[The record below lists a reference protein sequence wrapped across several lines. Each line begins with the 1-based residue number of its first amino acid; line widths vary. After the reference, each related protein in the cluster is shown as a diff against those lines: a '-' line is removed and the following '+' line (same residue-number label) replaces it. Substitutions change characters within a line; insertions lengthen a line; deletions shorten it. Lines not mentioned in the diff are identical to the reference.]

1 MTRDTSR
8 PNTRRELLRLG
19 ALAVLS
25 FHGVRRSALAQG
37 TSGAEPIKIG
47 TIGAGRMGGTLG
59 TLWVKAGHPV
69 MFSSRDPEETKSL
82 VESLGPL
89 ARVGTVDEAVTFGD
103 AVLLAVPYSAYPEL
117 GKRHARAL
125 AGKLLV
131 DVGNA
136 VPARDGAIAAEAK
149 EAGIGL
155 TTAKYF
161 PGALIV
167 RAFNT
172 LGYGVLQREANRPGE
187 RMAIPIAGDD
197 AQALS
202 TAQQLVRDAGFDP
215 VVIGGLARASEFAQG
230 TPLYGQQLTANQMRN
245 RAVLGQ

>member
-37 TSGAEPIKIG
+37 TPGAKPIKIG

-89 ARVGTVDEAVTFGD
+89 ARVGTGRGSNVW
-103 AVLLAVPYSAYPEL
+103 
-117 GKRHARAL
+117 
-125 AGKLLV
+125 
-131 DVGNA
+131 
-136 VPARDGAIAAEAK
+136 
-149 EAGIGL
+149 
-155 TTAKYF
+155 
-161 PGALIV
+161 
-167 RAFNT
+167 
-172 LGYGVLQREANRPGE
+172 
-187 RMAIPIAGDD
+187 
-197 AQALS
+197 
-202 TAQQLVRDAGFDP
+202 
-215 VVIGGLARASEFAQG
+215 
-230 TPLYGQQLTANQMRN
+230 
-245 RAVLGQ
+245 

>member
-25 FHGVRRSALAQG
+25 FHGVRRSAWAQG

-89 ARVGTVDEAVTFGD
+89 ARVGTGRGSNVW
-103 AVLLAVPYSAYPEL
+103 
-117 GKRHARAL
+117 
-125 AGKLLV
+125 
-131 DVGNA
+131 
-136 VPARDGAIAAEAK
+136 
-149 EAGIGL
+149 
-155 TTAKYF
+155 
-161 PGALIV
+161 
-167 RAFNT
+167 
-172 LGYGVLQREANRPGE
+172 
-187 RMAIPIAGDD
+187 
-197 AQALS
+197 
-202 TAQQLVRDAGFDP
+202 
-215 VVIGGLARASEFAQG
+215 
-230 TPLYGQQLTANQMRN
+230 
-245 RAVLGQ
+245 

>member
-1 MTRDTSR
+1 MARDRCCPS
-8 PNTRRELLRLG
+8 TRREFLRLG

-25 FHGVRRSALAQG
+25 FHGLGRRALAQS
-37 TSGAEPIKIG
+37 TPGAKPIRIG
-47 TIGAGRMGGTLG
+47 AIGAGRMGGTLG
-59 TLWVKAGHPV
+59 ALWVKAGHPV
-69 MFSSRDPEETKSL
+69 MFSSQNPEEIKRL
-82 VESLGPL
+82 VEGLGPL
-89 ARVGTVDEAVTFGD
+89 ARAGTVDEAVTFGD

-117 GKRHARAL
+117 GQRHARAL
-125 AGKLLV
+125 AGKLLI

-136 VPARDGAIAAEAK
+136 VPARDGAISAEAK

-161 PGALIV
+161 PNALIV

-172 LGYGVLQREANRPGE
+172 LGYSVLQREANRPGE

-197 AQALS
+197 AHALA

-215 VVIGGLARASEFAQG
+215 VVIGGLVRASEFAQG
-230 TPLYGQQLTANQMRN
+230 APLYGQQLTAKQMRE
-245 RAVLGQ
+245 RTGLGQ

>member
-8 PNTRRELLRLG
+8 PNTRRELLRLA

-37 TSGAEPIKIG
+37 TSGVEPIKIG

-59 TLWVKAGHPV
+59 TLWVQAGHPV

-82 VESLGPL
+82 VERLGPL

-103 AVLLAVPYSAYPEL
+103 VVLLAVPYNAYPEL

-136 VPARDGAIAAEAK
+136 VCTGWRDCRRAK

-202 TAQQLVRDAGFDP
+202 TAEQLVRGAGFDP

-230 TPLYGQQLTANQMRN
+230 APLYGQQLTANQMRN
-245 RAVLGQ
+245 RAGLGE

>member
-8 PNTRRELLRLG
+8 PNTRRELLRLA
-19 ALAVLS
+19 ALATLS

-37 TSGAEPIKIG
+37 TSGVEPIKIG

-59 TLWVKAGHPV
+59 TLWVQAGHAV

-82 VESLGPL
+82 VERLGPL

-103 AVLLAVPYSAYPEL
+103 VVLLAVPYSAYPEL

-136 VPARDGAIAAEAK
+136 FPPGMARLPQRRRRPGSASPRPNISPARLSCAPSTLLATVSFRGKRTGRENAWRSQSRA
-149 EAGIGL
+149 
-155 TTAKYF
+155 TTLKHS
-161 PGALIV
+161 
-167 RAFNT
+167 R
-172 LGYGVLQREANRPGE
+172 RPNSSC
-187 RMAIPIAGDD
+187 ATPASIP
-197 AQALS
+197 L
-202 TAQQLVRDAGFDP
+202 
-215 VVIGGLARASEFAQG
+215 
-230 TPLYGQQLTANQMRN
+230 
-245 RAVLGQ
+245 

>member
-8 PNTRRELLRLG
+8 PNTRRELLRLA
-19 ALAVLS
+19 ALAMLS

-37 TSGAEPIKIG
+37 TSGVEPIKIG

-59 TLWVKAGHPV
+59 TLWVQAGHPV

-82 VESLGPL
+82 VERLGPL

-103 AVLLAVPYSAYPEL
+103 VVLLAVPYSAYPEL

-161 PGALIV
+161 PARLSCAPSTLLATVSFRGKRTGRENAWRSQS
-167 RAFNT
+167 RATT
-172 LGYGVLQREANRPGE
+172 LKHSRRPNSSC
-187 RMAIPIAGDD
+187 AAPASIP
-197 AQALS
+197 L
-202 TAQQLVRDAGFDP
+202 
-215 VVIGGLARASEFAQG
+215 
-230 TPLYGQQLTANQMRN
+230 
-245 RAVLGQ
+245 